1 VPEPLD
7 DARDAISFIDAS
19 PSPYHAAAEV
29 ARRLARAGF
38 VEVAER
44 DAWPSEA
51 GGHFL
56 RRGGSVV
63 AWQDQAGTVPRA
75 FHIVGAHTDS
85 PNLRVKP
92 RPDISSA
99 GWRQLGVEIYG
110 GALLN
115 SWLDRDLGLSGR
127 VGLLGPTG
135 PEVRLFRDDRPILR
149 VPQLAIH
156 LDREINQAGLKLN
169 PQHHLT
175 PTWGLGTNEVG
186 GFVRYLAS
194 QIEADLGSIVSWDVM
209 AHDITPGA
217 IAGLDQEL
225 LSSAR
230 LDDLL
235 SCWAATAAIT
245 SATAGDAG
253 ARDRAMP
260 VMVLFDHEEV
270 GSASSSGAAGDLLA
284 TTLERVVRA
293 TGGDGDD
300 LARALAG
307 SRLVSTD
314 GAHATHPNYPER
326 HDPAHLVSLNGGP
339 VIKHNANARY
349 ATDAATAAWFERA
362 CREAEVPVQHFVSR
376 NDMPCGS
383 TIGPIAATRLGV
395 ATVDVGAAQVAMHS
409 ARELCG
415 AHDPQLLRLALTACL
430 HS

>member
-7 DARDAISFIDAS
+7 DARDVISFIDAS

-29 ARRLARAGF
+29 ARRLTAAGF
-38 VEVAER
+38 VEEAEQ
-44 DAWPSEA
+44 DAWRGEV
-51 GGHFL
+51 GGRFL

-63 AWQDQAGTVPRA
+63 AWVNRAGGPPRG
-75 FHIVGAHTDS
+75 FHILGAHTDS

-92 RPDISSA
+92 QPEFSSV
-99 GWRQLGVEIYG
+99 GWRQLGIEIYG

-127 VGLLGPTG
+127 VGLIGPDGT
-135 PEVRLFRDDRPILR
+135 EVRLFRDDRPLLR

-156 LDREINQAGLKLN
+156 LDRDVNQAGLKLN
-169 PQHHLT
+169 PQVHLT
-175 PTWGLGTNEVG
+175 PTWGLGATDASAFAAYLSSQVG
-186 GFVRYLAS
+186 GEV
-194 QIEADLGSIVSWDVM
+194 GSIVSWDVM
-209 AHDITPGA
+209 AHDVLPGA
-217 IAGLDQEL
+217 IAGIDEEL

-235 SCWAATAAIT
+235 SCWAATAAMA
-245 SATAGDAG
+245 SVATATAD
-253 ARDRAMP
+253 DQPMP
-260 VMVLFDHEEV
+260 VMALFDHEEV
-270 GSASSSGAAGDLLA
+270 GSSTASGAAGDLLA

-293 TGGDGDD
+293 QGGDGDD
-300 LARALAG
+300 LARAIAG

-326 HDPAHLVSLNGGP
+326 HDPGHVVLLNRGP
-339 VIKHNANARY
+339 VLKHNANARY
-349 ATDAATAAWFERA
+349 ATDASTAAWFERS
-362 CREAEVPVQHFVSR
+362 CRRVDVPVQHFVSR

-395 ATVDVGAAQVAMHS
+395 ATVDVGAAQLAMHS

-415 AHDPQLLRLALTACL
+415 TRDPQLLRLALTSCL
-430 HS
+430 EG

>member
-29 ARRLARAGF
+29 ARRLTDAGF

-44 DAWPSEA
+44 DAWTGEA
-51 GGHFL
+51 GGRFL
-56 RRGGSVV
+56 RRGGSLV
-63 AWQDQAGTVPRA
+63 AWVNGSGIPRS
-75 FHIVGAHTDS
+75 FRILGAHTDS

-92 RPDISSA
+92 RPDLSSA

-127 VGLLGPTG
+127 VGVLGPDG
-135 PEVRLFRDDRPILR
+135 SDVRLFRDDRPLLR

-169 PQHHLT
+169 PQLHLT
-175 PTWGLGTNEVG
+175 PTWGLGSADAG
-186 GFVRYLAS
+186 SFVRYLAAR
-194 QIEADLGSIVSWDVM
+194 IGAEEGSIVSWDVM

-217 IAGLDQEL
+217 IAGIDQEL

-235 SCWAATAAIT
+235 SCWAATAAMT
-245 SATAGDAG
+245 ATVAEGGSDQT
-253 ARDRAMP
+253 MP
-260 VMVLFDHEEV
+260 VIALFDHEEV
-270 GSASSSGAAGDLLA
+270 GSSSSSGAAGDVLA
-284 TTLERVVRA
+284 TTLERVVRSQ
-293 TGGDGDD
+293 GGDGDD

-314 GAHATHPNYPER
+314 GAHATHPNYAER
-326 HDPAHLVSLNGGP
+326 HDPNHVVSLNGGP
-339 VIKHNANARY
+339 VLKHNANARY
-349 ATDAATAAWFERA
+349 ATDTVTAAWFEQV
-362 CREAEVPVQHFVSR
+362 CRRVEVPVQHFVSR

-383 TIGPIAATRLGV
+383 TIGPITATRLGV
-395 ATVDVGAAQVAMHS
+395 ATVDVGAAQLAMHS
-409 ARELCG
+409 ARELSG
-415 AHDPQLLRLALTACL
+415 SRDPQLLRLALTACL
-430 HS
+430 EG